1 MATLAACGP
10 FVVFMIRFI
19 PQKLSLIG
27 LSQIVSEQLSAPFIS
42 VSSGYQLESC
52 NTTNSLHRIVQVTTS
67 AREWIVIFYTRNII
81 YSLCTCKKMKRTSIK
96 GYRTMELQRIIHTR

>member
-52 NTTNSLHRIVQVTTS
+52 NTTNS
-67 AREWIVIFYTRNII
+67 
-81 YSLCTCKKMKRTSIK
+81 
-96 GYRTMELQRIIHTR
+96 